1 VTSRAKV
8 ALALFA
14 LVALVALVYAPV
26 RRGVFVWDDHALVET
41 NPLVQ
46 KGAVLDIFRQPF
58 WTTDALSDARP
69 AYYRPLAILSLRAD
83 FAVAGDEAAAYHLSN
98 LLLHLLAMILLVVVA
113 RRLGASVLASVL
125 AGGVWALLPRSTES
139 VAWIAG
145 RTDVLAAVMVFGAL
159 AMWPWYGDAERTTP
173 ASVRS
178 ARLRALA
185 TGALV
190 LLGLLSKEVAIAAVV
205 AIAAGTA
212 AGASGAG
219 RARWARVARRLAYVA
234 APVAAYV
241 VVRLL
246 ATHGAAS
253 RVNALGSGMRAATVL
268 EAVGRYA
275 EMCLDPWH
283 SKTSIGLMGE
293 LDRARA
299 LAGAAV
305 VLCGAAV
312 FVVQLARRRRAGA
325 RDGGSTDAT
334 ARVAQTA
341 SLAAAAGLAIG
352 SLAPVLHI
360 VPIVIAASVAADRL
374 LYLPLAGLALG
385 LAIASARLS
394 PRARRVAGLAAVAL
408 GASFIPAT
416 HARAEDYTDEVRF
429 RVVAAEDAH
438 PRNTSA
444 KSGLANVLRGDAE
457 LDLACRLHASVR
469 RSLERSGRAGTP
481 RHLRALENLGG
492 CYALLGDYARAAT
505 VYGAL
510 EALNPAGA
518 RVQMELG
525 YLHLHQLAVDEAEA
539 AFKRALALD
548 PALVPARRALAILP
562 ALRVSLATFAT
573 EEARRADPVGWA
585 RVLLTLGRVPDAT
598 AAWSALLDGP
608 ALPEYDAWQGLE
620 FLLTSADL
628 PTARRAAE
636 RYFERGY
643 AMRAIAK
650 HKLEARTREQARID
664 RLRPRIEAL
673 AAD

>member
-46 KGAVLDIFRQPF
+46 KGAVVDIFRQPF

-83 FAVAGDEAAAYHLSN
+83 FALAGDEAAAFHLSN
-98 LLLHLLAMILLVVVA
+98 LLLHLLAMILLAVA
-113 RRLGASVLASVL
+113 AQRLGASGPASVL

-145 RTDVLAAVMVFGAL
+145 RTDVLAAVMVLGAL
-159 AMWPWYGDAERTTP
+159 AMWPWYGDAEP
-173 ASVRS
+173 APPSSARS
-178 ARLRALA
+178 ARLRALIA
-185 TGALV
+185 GMLV
-190 LLGLLSKEVAIAAVV
+190 LLGLLSKEVAVAAVV
-205 AIAAGTA
+205 AIAAGTS

-219 RARWARVARRLAYVA
+219 RARWALVARRLAYVA
-234 APVAAYV
+234 APLAAYV

-253 RVNALGSGMRAATVL
+253 RVNALGPGMRAATVL

-275 EMCLDPWH
+275 EMILDPWH

-299 LAGAAV
+299 LAGALV
-305 VLCGAAV
+305 VLCGVAV
-312 FVVQLARRRRAGA
+312 ILALRARRRPAGA
-325 RDGGSTDAT
+325 RDAVRADTT
-334 ARVAQTA
+334 TRVAETA
-341 SLAAAAGLAIG
+341 SLATAAGLGLG

-360 VPIVIAASVAADRL
+360 VPVVIAASVAADRL

-385 LAIASARLS
+385 LAVASARLS
-394 PRARRVAGLAAVAL
+394 PRARRVAGVAAVAL
-408 GASFIPAT
+408 GASFVPAT

-429 RVVAAEDAH
+429 RVVAAENAH

-444 KSGLANVLRGDAE
+444 KSGLANVLRSDAE
-457 LDLACRLHASVR
+457 IDLACRLHASVR

-481 RHLRALENLGG
+481 RHLRAMENLGS

-510 EALNPAGA
+510 EELNPRGA

-525 YLHLHQLAVDEAEA
+525 YLHLHQLAVDEAEV
-539 AFKRALALD
+539 AFQRALALD
-548 PALVPARRALAILP
+548 PALVPAQRTLALLPTLRVNLAI
-562 ALRVSLATFAT
+562 FAT

-585 RVLLTLGRVPDAT
+585 HVLLDLGRVPDAI
-598 AAWSALLDGP
+598 AAWSALLDGA
-608 ALPEYDAWQGLE
+608 ALPEGEAWEALE
-620 FLLTSADL
+620 FLLASAEF

-636 RYFERGY
+636 RYFERGH
-643 AMRAIAK
+643 ALRVIARQR
-650 HKLEARTREQARID
+650 LEARTREQARIE
-664 RLRPRIEAL
+664 RLRARIEAL